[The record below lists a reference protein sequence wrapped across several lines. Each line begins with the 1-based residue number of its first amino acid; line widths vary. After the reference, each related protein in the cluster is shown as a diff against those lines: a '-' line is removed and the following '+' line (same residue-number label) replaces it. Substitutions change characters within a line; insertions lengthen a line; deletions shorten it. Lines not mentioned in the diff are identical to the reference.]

1 MRDADAD
8 VGPSTEGPGQ
18 AHNFAP
24 GYNGTE
30 YSVVEVTKAETGSR
44 DGTHF

>member
-1 MRDADAD
+1 MQMLTWGQALK
-8 VGPSTEGPGQ
+8 GQ

-30 YSVVEVTKAETGSR
+30 YSIVEVTKAETGSR